1 MRSIKLITS
10 LLLVLFSF
18 SACSKENW
26 ISVSDEFYVDSASA
40 KRNGDI
46 AKVTVKYQRE
56 VISLDFDCINNKS
69 VDYPTFDMNG
79 TSQLTIGLSKSMK
92 IACSRWFEVWKR

>member
-1 MRSIKLITS
+1 MRSVRLLTCFAIILIS
-10 LLLVLFSF
+10 V

-46 AKVTVKYQRE
+46 ANVTVKYQSE
-56 VISLDFDCINNKS
+56 VTSLEFDCINNKS
-69 VDYPTFDMNG
+69 VDYPKIDMRG
-79 TSQLTIGLSKSMK
+79 TDQLTVGLSKSMK
-92 IACSRWFEVWKR
+92 IACSRWFEVWKK

>member
-1 MRSIKLITS
+1 MRALKIIV
-10 LLLVLFSF
+10 VLGAILSTL

-26 ISVSDEFYVDSASA
+26 ISVGDDFYVDSASA

-46 AKVTVKYQRE
+46 GTVTIKYGKDSGWYE
-56 VISLDFDCINNKS
+56 FDCQTRKILKMPELP
-69 VDYPTFDMNG
+69 VDVDSPMG
-79 TSQLTIGLSKSMK
+79 KASK

>member
-1 MRSIKLITS
+1 MQTFKIIV
-10 LLLVLFSF
+10 LLGAALSTL

-46 AKVTVKYQRE
+46 AKVTIKYQRE
-56 VISLDFDCINNKS
+56 VTSLDFDCINNKS
-69 VDYPTFDMNG
+69 VDYPKIDMSD
-79 TSQLTIGLSKSMK
+79 TDQLTIGLSKSMK